1 MAAGGSEFG
10 LVSGLVAVMFQMS
23 KGIKGSRQTEQQSS
37 QMSVVLGSVFRYLEM
52 RQNMF
57 IDNGEGLYNLGLM
70 INRKIRSFVDN
81 HFSGQRS
88 NKA

>member
-1 MAAGGSEFG
+1 
-10 LVSGLVAVMFQMS
+10 
-23 KGIKGSRQTEQQSS
+23 
-37 QMSVVLGSVFRYLEM
+37 MSVVLGSVFRYLEM